1 VFCAQYH
8 KVIFN
13 FDKLNI
19 ASILKLVAESQYR
32 KLVSNAIGF
41 NLTRTVYMRKLLI
54 NSILVAALSSSSFF
68 AIAADTKTLPTVQTV
83 AMVEQSKVNIN
94 SADLDTLAR
103 ELNGVGM
110 AKARAIV
117 EYRET
122 HGAFASV
129 DELLEVKGIG
139 TAILQKNLNKLAVE

>member
-1 VFCAQYH
+1 
-8 KVIFN
+8 VIFN

-19 ASILKLVAESQYR
+19 ASILKPVAESQYR

>member
-1 VFCAQYH
+1 
-8 KVIFN
+8 
-13 FDKLNI
+13 
-19 ASILKLVAESQYR
+19 
-32 KLVSNAIGF
+32 
-41 NLTRTVYMRKLLI
+41 MRKLLI

>member
-1 VFCAQYH
+1 
-8 KVIFN
+8 
-13 FDKLNI
+13 
-19 ASILKLVAESQYR
+19 
-32 KLVSNAIGF
+32 
-41 NLTRTVYMRKLLI
+41 MRKLI
-54 NSILVAALSSSSFF
+54 MNSILIAALSSGSVF
-68 AIAADTKTLPTVQTV
+68 AIAAETKAQPAVQAV
-83 AMVEQSKVNIN
+83 AMIEQSKVNIN
-94 SADLDTLAR
+94 SADPDTLAR

-117 EYRET
+117 DYREA